1 MYYYLHGL
9 VTFHTKDEIIIECA
23 GVGYDVIVPHVDEFP
38 IGENLF
44 VFVSYIHSENDEYFV
59 GFKTIEE
66 LKMYNA
72 LTSVKGIG
80 PKTAL
85 NALSSTSVGRL
96 SQAID
101 NAEEVFL
108 MRLPGIGKK
117 NASQIILDLRGKL
130 TLLDNSATTLNKE
143 MDAAKEGLKNLG
155 FKEKEIKGALLSIN
169 DNNLSAD
176 EYLKK
181 ALTYLQKK

>member
-1 MYYYLHGL
+1 MYYYLHCL
-9 VTFHTKDEIIIECA
+9 ITFHTKDSIVVECG
-23 GVGYDVIVPHVDEFP
+23 GVGYDVLVPHVDEFP

-44 VFVSYIHSENDEYFV
+44 VFVSYVHNENDEYFV
-59 GFKTIEE
+59 GFKTLEE
-66 LKMYNA
+66 KKLYTA

-85 NALSSTSVGRL
+85 GALSATSVGRL

-101 NAEEVFL
+101 ASDEVFL

-130 TLLDNSATTLNKE
+130 TLLDTSASTLNKE

-155 FKEKEIKGALLSIN
+155 FKEKEIKEALESIT
-169 DNNLSAD
+169 DTNLSAD
-176 EYLKK
+176 EYLRK
-181 ALTYLQKK
+181 ALAYLKK